1 MILIED
7 THWPL
12 VVVGVCCGP
21 RLDEACLDRARL
33 RWRSREPRRAMFVV
47 PGAGQCALCA
57 HASLARWLKRQSL
70 PVALCR
76 SAAWIVPDDAVRAS
90 VALMLDVDSDLAFGG
105 PAATFAT
112 VTSAFRWMHDMA
124 RVEESAWWAPGLPVS
139 NCYPSL

>member
-47 PGAGQCALCA
+47 PGSGQCALCA
-57 HASLARWLKRQSL
+57 HGSLVRWLKRQSR
-70 PVALCR
+70 AITKCR
-76 SAAWIVPDDAVRAS
+76 VAAWVIPDHAVRAS
-90 VALMLDVDSDLAFGG
+90 VALMLDVDDDLVFGG
-105 PAATFAT
+105 PSAVFAT
-112 VTSAFRWMHDMA
+112 VSAAFEWMRDLA
-124 RVEESAWWAPGLPVS
+124 RFEESASIAYDPVFK
-139 NCYPSL
+139 NCRTSL